1 MRTRAYFDWAATSP
15 PDEDIIAQSAE
26 VAREFFGNPSSAH
39 ACGKRAREK
48 LEQAREICARVL
60 GVKPSAL
67 FFTSGGTEA
76 NHIPLLNTLSK
87 PRGTI
92 LISELE
98 HPSVSAM
105 ARSIKRLGWN
115 VAPIKSEDGIITP
128 AAVKKA
134 LTDDTR
140 LVCALA
146 VHNETGAA
154 QDTALIADEI
164 AAFFDGK
171 RRAKLHVDAVQAAG
185 KIPFGIT
192 PGIDSAAFCAHKLSG
207 PRGIGLL
214 YLAEPNP
221 DSFARGGGQESG
233 VRSGT
238 ENLFGAWAMA
248 QCLER
253 YYIDFSAVRAE
264 DPPRAY
270 TRYLEQ
276 IALTGDF
283 IDGLLSI
290 EGCALVPAARQS
302 GDARF
307 SPWIV
312 RAAFDGVPG
321 GVMQRALDAEGFAVS
336 TGSACSTRDPQSAL
350 APVRFSFGH
359 ASAKADMDALLDA
372 VKTIAAKLSKGR

>member
-1 MRTRAYFDWAATSP
+1 MRAYFDWAATSP
-15 PDEDIIAQSAE
+15 PDDDIIAQSME
-26 VAREFFGNPSSAH
+26 VARDCFGNPSSAH
-39 ACGKRAREK
+39 ADGKRAREK
-48 LEQAREICARVL
+48 LEQARELCARVL
-60 GVKPSAL
+60 GVKPSTL

-76 NHIPLLNTLSK
+76 NQIPLLNTLAK

-105 ARSIKRLGWN
+105 AQSIQRLGWN
-115 VAPIKSEDGIITP
+115 IARIPSEDGIITP

-140 LVCALA
+140 MVCVLA
-146 VHNETGAA
+146 VHNETGAV
-154 QDTALIADEI
+154 QDTARIAGEI
-164 AAFFDGK
+164 SAFFDGK

-185 KIPFGIT
+185 KIPFGIA
-192 PGIDSAAFCAHKLSG
+192 PGVDSAAFCAHKLSG
-207 PRGIGLL
+207 PRGVGLL
-214 YLAEPNP
+214 YLADTNP

-248 QCLER
+248 LCLER
-253 YYIDFSAVRAE
+253 YYIDFAAAGAGQQA
-264 DPPRAY
+264 RAY
-270 TRYLEQ
+270 TRYVAQ
-276 IALTGDF
+276 TALTGGF
-283 IDGLLSI
+283 IDGLCAI
-290 EGCALVPAARQS
+290 EGCALAPASRHS
-302 GDARF
+302 RDARF

-359 ASAKADMDALLDA
+359 ATTAADMDALLAA
-372 VKTIAAKLSKGR
+372 VKTIAAKLRR